1 MVDLLDAL
9 FTAYELPFM
18 RWPLFA
24 LVILGVTSGIIGVL
38 VTLRSLEYLSD
49 GLVHAVFPGIV
60 IGFAV
65 ASRPGL
71 LVGATI
77 AAVVAAV
84 ALTLAARRV
93 VGSDAA
99 IAVVLVSMFSI
110 GVIVVSRQSD
120 YAGQLEELLFGRLL
134 TVQAA
139 DVTATAVLCGIALLL
154 VLPTYKEQLFRAFDA
169 KASEASGYRGIALD
183 LALNVAVALVIV
195 AAANAIGNLLALAL
209 LIVPGAIARLVSRG
223 LGALV
228 PVAVVSAVVAG
239 WLGLSAGYAASVGYG
254 VPLPGGATVVAILV
268 LAYLVL
274 VVATRGVPAL
284 LRRRR
289 SPALARGEA

>member
-1 MVDLLDAL
+1 MAEVLDAL
-9 FTAYELPFM
+9 FSAYSLPFM
-18 RWPLFA
+18 RWPLIA
-24 LVILGVTSGIIGVL
+24 LVLLGVTCGILGVL

-65 ASRPGL
+65 AARPGL
-71 LVGATI
+71 LVGAAI

-139 DVTATAVLCGIALLL
+139 DVTATAILCGVALLL

-169 KASEASGYRGIALD
+169 RASEAAGYRGVALD

-209 LIVPGAIARLVSRG
+209 LIVPGAIAKLLARRLG
-223 LGALV
+223 LLV
-228 PVAVVSAVVAG
+228 PIAVAAAVLAG
-239 WLGLSAGYAASVGYG
+239 WLGLSAGYAASVHHGI
-254 VPLPGGATVVAILV
+254 PLPGGATVVALLV
-268 LAYLVL
+268 LGYLAL

-284 LRRRR
+284 LRSRRE
-289 SPALARGEA
+289 S